1 LYFDA
6 VVTLS
11 EMSWEERLDLSRT
24 ERTSSHQVRVRTSDI
39 CCLLFLGLHLRRGSG
54 GAAIVNTV
62 WPDKDKTLLGTAAGG
77 AALSPA
83 HVAALSAKEK
93 DDAGLRGWV
102 KQHLAELVPVFALVG
117 GERGLSRAAVDSM
130 GFMFRGGPSLVQAR
144 QRLST
149 CSPLFAD
156 LTRSAAEAE
165 VVEWLGA
172 ALVANPVLYPVPTP
186 RSPGGALSPDPQGQ
200 QQQQQRPPHG
210 EGSPVMIVDGRDT
223 VGAELVDGDIESTSQ
238 RRPVVVAMA
247 SKKTVVLA
255 APECDLA
262 PVRLICLSH
271 CTVYVLA
278 PVRSLSL
285 FGCTAVNL
293 VCGAVETGLVM
304 EHCSH
309 LTVTAAARAVRVV
322 NCHSLSLFL
331 ASATAPVV
339 SGEVHGV
346 TLAPFNTTYPRLE
359 EHLRAAGL
367 NPRAGNLWDRPVVVT
382 STDAIA
388 VPLALSASLAPMSID
403 DAQAAAAKDE
413 ASKVTL
419 LDPMLFTSTSVP
431 FNMPGETV
439 ANPFELPL
447 AFSRALDARARAT
460 KDLREGL
467 RATAAGDPD
476 REREMQQW
484 VQARFREWM
493 ASSGN
498 TRVVQDLL
506 HLESRR

>member
-1 LYFDA
+1 MNA
-6 VVTLS
+6 
-11 EMSWEERLDLSRT
+11 
-24 ERTSSHQVRVRTSDI
+24 
-39 CCLLFLGLHLRRGSG
+39 
-54 GAAIVNTV
+54 V
-62 WPDKDKTLLGTAAGG
+62 WPDKDKEKAHGAAG

-93 DDAGLRGWV
+93 DDAGLRAWV

-130 GFMFRGGPSLVQAR
+130 GFLFRGGPSLVQAR

-156 LTRSAAEAE
+156 LTRSATEAE
-165 VVEWLGA
+165 VVEWLSA
-172 ALVANPVLYPVPTP
+172 SLVANPLLYPVPSP
-186 RSPGGALSPDPQGQ
+186 RSPGGAMSPDPH
-200 QQQQQRPPHG
+200 RPPHA
-210 EGSPVMIVDGRDT
+210 EGSPVMIVDGRD
-223 VGAELVDGDIESTSQ
+223 GAGADHVDGDIESIAQ

-262 PVRLICLSH
+262 PVRLICLSQ

-293 VCGAVETGLVM
+293 VCGAIETGLII

-309 LTVTAAARAVRVV
+309 LTITAAARAVRVV

-339 SGEVHGV
+339 SGEVHGI

-367 NPRAGNLWDRPVVVT
+367 NPRAGNLWDRPVVAT
-382 STDAIA
+382 STDAVA

-403 DAQAAAAKDE
+403 DAQAVAAKDE

-419 LDPMLFTSTSVP
+419 LDPMLFTSVSVP
-431 FNMPGETV
+431 FNMPGDTV

-506 HLESRR
+506 HLENRR